1 MKTLLAILLF
11 TFTTLTAFCEEDT
24 ILFYSKIGKVVEFRS
39 NPESYDQVK
48 KMTESVWYLEH
59 YIRKADKWIHDGD
72 DSKMTTI
79 NDSTYQIYG
88 KITSKTDTIY
98 RVVKKYKSG
107 YIIKDYQDKILVST
121 GFSKLIIPLVKEG
134 KWTNYYFST
143 GRVKS
148 EEEYVKNQMT
158 SNIRW
163 TESLVEDLN
172 NVFPRAEVDPEFKG
186 GPQKLI
192 AYFFKNTRYPGKS
205 DRQGEK
211 GIVTVQF
218 IVMEDGAINC
228 VEVISG
234 VSPALNAESI
244 RVVKSMPPWTPGKI
258 DGKNVRVMLQIPFQ
272 FSFPAEKKP

>member
-1 MKTLLAILLF
+1 MKTLFVILLF

-24 ILFYSKIGKVVEFRS
+24 IIFYSKIGKVVGFRS

-59 YIRKADKWIHDGD
+59 YIWKANNWVHDGD
-72 DSKMTTI
+72 DNKMITI

-98 RVVKKYKSG
+98 RVVQKYKSG

-143 GRVKS
+143 GRIKS

-186 GPQKLI
+186 GPKKLI

-211 GIVTVQF
+211 GTVTVQF
-218 IVMEDGAINC
+218 VVMEDGAINC

-234 VSPALNAESI
+234 VSPALDAEAI

-272 FSFPAEKKP
+272 FSFPVEKKP